1 MEARFRRGAQTES
14 MTTIEIYEHKLVV
27 CESEIDLVGHVNNVV
42 YLQWMQDAA
51 MAHSSALGWSAQR
64 YQQHGAGWVARLHQI
79 EYLQPAYAGDEVI
92 VRTWVADMKKVTSL
106 RRYQM
111 IRTDPPRS
119 DSELSRKQI
128 TLAVAHTNWAYI
140 DFSTRAPKRIPPE
153 IASAYQ
159 IVTDNSSATSGS

>member
-1 MEARFRRGAQTES
+1 M
-14 MTTIEIYEHKLVV
+14 IEIFEHQLVV
-27 CESEIDLVGHVNNVV
+27 TNSHIDMVGHVNNVV

-51 MAHSSALGWSAQR
+51 LAHSAALGWPAER

-79 EYLQPAYAGDEVI
+79 EYLQPAFVRDRVI

-111 IRTDPPRS
+111 VRNDPPKE
-119 DSELSRKQI
+119 DPDGPRKE
-128 TLAVAHTNWAYI
+128 TLLAIAHTNWAFI
-140 DFSTRAPKRIPPE
+140 DFSTKMPKRIPIE

-159 IVTDNSSATSGS
+159 VVSDKSNDR

>member
-1 MEARFRRGAQTES
+1 
-14 MTTIEIYEHKLVV
+14 MTKIEIYEHKLIV
-27 CESEIDLVGHVNNVV
+27 CKSNIDLVGHVNNVV
-42 YLQWMQDAA
+42 YIQWMQDAA
-51 MAHSSALGWSAQR
+51 LAHSSALGWSAQR

-111 IRTDPPRS
+111 IRTDRPRNES
-119 DSELSRKQI
+119 DGSQKEI
-128 TLAVAHTNWAYI
+128 TLAVAHTHWAFI

-153 IASAYQ
+153 IASAYK
-159 IVTDNSSATSGS
+159 IVTDTSSATSGA

>member
-1 MEARFRRGAQTES
+1 MNAK
-14 MTTIEIYEHKLVV
+14 IEVYEHTLIV
-27 CESEIDLVGHVNNVV
+27 SERDIDMVGHVNNVV

-79 EYLQPAYAGDEVI
+79 EYLQPAYAGDAVMI
-92 VRTWVADMKKVTSL
+92 RTWVADMKKVTSL

-111 IRTDPPRS
+111 IRRNPPQDDPS
-119 DSELSRKQI
+119 GTQKETL
-128 TLAVAHTNWAYI
+128 LAVAHTNWAYI
-140 DFSTRAPKRIPPE
+140 DFTTRSPKRIPAE

-159 IVTDNSSATSGS
+159 IVADSSFAMMSRSRT